1 MVNCI
6 THCLDTAYTHEI
18 IIWIKSYLMEKL
30 APISNFQMKF
40 QKITFTDLSN
50 GLDLQVTSQILQE
63 C

>member
-1 MVNCI
+1 
-6 THCLDTAYTHEI
+6 
-18 IIWIKSYLMEKL
+18 MEKL